1 MHELA
6 IAQSIADAVTAKASE
21 CKAVRVKSVRL
32 KVGEASGVVTDS
44 LAFCFEML
52 ASLDPLLEG
61 ARLVIDTAP
70 HRARCR
76 HCAQDFAVADFI
88 ARCPACGEWS
98 TEIVSGVELQI
109 LDMEIENSQDSG
121 ING

>member
-6 IAQSIADAVTAKASE
+6 IAQSIADAVTIRAIE
-21 CKAVRVKSVRL
+21 CKASRVKNVRL

-52 ASLDPLLEG
+52 ASFDPLLEG
-61 ARLVIDTAP
+61 ARLVIDTVP

-76 HCAQDFAVADFI
+76 HCDKEFAIADFV
-88 ARCPACGEWS
+88 AQCPTCGEWS
-98 TEIVSGVELQI
+98 TEIISGAELQI
-109 LDMEIENSQDSG
+109 LDMEIENP
-121 ING
+121 

>member
-6 IAQSIADAVTAKASE
+6 IAQSIADAVTTRAIACKAS
-21 CKAVRVKSVRL
+21 RVKNVRL

-52 ASLDPLLEG
+52 ASFDPLLEG
-61 ARLVIDTAP
+61 ARLVIDTVP

-76 HCAQDFAVADFI
+76 HCELEFAIADFV
-88 ARCPACGEWS
+88 AQCPTCGEWS
-98 TEIVSGVELQI
+98 TEVVSGSELQI
-109 LDMEIENSQDSG
+109 LDMEIENP
-121 ING
+121 